1 MSIFQKKTNKQQ
13 NKQTNKKKQK
23 GASQELDLSIA
34 TSWKFFSSIYLAD
47 TYSS

>member
-1 MSIFQKKTNKQQ
+1 MSISQKNKQTTKQTNKQ
-13 NKQTNKKKQK
+13 KKKQK
-23 GASQELDLSIA
+23 GASQDLDLSIA